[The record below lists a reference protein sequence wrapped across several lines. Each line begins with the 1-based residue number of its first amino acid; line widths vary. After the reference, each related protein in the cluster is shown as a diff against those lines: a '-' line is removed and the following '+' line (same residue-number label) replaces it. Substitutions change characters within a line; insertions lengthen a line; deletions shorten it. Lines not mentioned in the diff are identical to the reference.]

1 MDTECQE
8 APETRVGINTDAGN
22 HWHRKL
28 TATERV
34 SLAKDSTP
42 TIPTAADIP
51 RGMWEGIQ
59 RVVARAYREM
69 WRGCLEKH
77 GEDIQKYMAS
87 AYREM

>member
-1 MDTECQE
+1 M
-8 APETRVGINTDAGN
+8 RVEINTDAGN
-22 HWHRKL
+22 RWHCKL
-28 TATERV
+28 AATERV

-42 TIPTAADIP
+42 TIPTAADVP
-51 RGMWEGIQ
+51 RGTREGIQ

-77 GEDIQKYMAS
+77 GEDIQKYVVS